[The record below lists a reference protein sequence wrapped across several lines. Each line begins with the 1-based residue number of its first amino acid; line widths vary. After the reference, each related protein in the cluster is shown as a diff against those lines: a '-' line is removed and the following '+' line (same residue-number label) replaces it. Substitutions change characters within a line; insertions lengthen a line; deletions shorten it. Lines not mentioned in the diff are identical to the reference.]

1 MNTHLSKLPGKYET
15 YKKPSFINRYW
26 IQLLTII
33 FGIVLMNSIFLFEKY
48 RDSIEIKTEDF
59 GQVGDFIGG
68 YVGTL
73 FALVSILFL
82 YSTLKDQRESS
93 ETEKFENKYFALI
106 ELHRNNVSE
115 IGIGKDFGKKIFVLL
130 IREFRVIHSVV
141 KELSTELKIHY
152 SKPDLCR
159 IAYITLFFGVGPN
172 SSRMLKAALRKFD
185 DKLVNQ
191 LEFVLSRREFK
202 NKIRSQRGFRFT
214 PFEGHQPRLG
224 HYYRHLYQSITYVD
238 NQKIDIDKY
247 GYIKTIRAQLTT
259 HEQAL
264 LFINCLTEM
273 GENWWKK
280 DLLIRYRFVKNIP
293 KDFFDTTNEIDLD
306 SYFPIDYFEW
316 QEKISG

>member
-115 IGIGKDFGKKIFVLL
+115 IGIGKDF
-130 IREFRVIHSVV
+130 
-141 KELSTELKIHY
+141 ELGFSIK
-152 SKPDLCR
+152 SK
-159 IAYITLFFGVGPN
+159 
-172 SSRMLKAALRKFD
+172 
-185 DKLVNQ
+185 
-191 LEFVLSRREFK
+191 
-202 NKIRSQRGFRFT
+202 
-214 PFEGHQPRLG
+214 
-224 HYYRHLYQSITYVD
+224 
-238 NQKIDIDKY
+238 
-247 GYIKTIRAQLTT
+247 
-259 HEQAL
+259 
-264 LFINCLTEM
+264 
-273 GENWWKK
+273 
-280 DLLIRYRFVKNIP
+280 
-293 KDFFDTTNEIDLD
+293 
-306 SYFPIDYFEW
+306 
-316 QEKISG
+316 